1 MNVIGKLIKK
11 LPVQSGTTKA
21 GKEWQKQDI
30 LIEQTETEFDKE
42 LVITFFG
49 DKMKSIRDIQEGQL
63 VDINYNATSK
73 EFNGRYYTNLNGWW
87 IVAKDMKTIKI
98 KEDENDL
105 PF

>member
-1 MNVIGKLIKK
+1 
-11 LPVQSGTTKA
+11 
-21 GKEWQKQDI
+21 
-30 LIEQTETEFDKE
+30 
-42 LVITFFG
+42 
-49 DKMKSIRDIQEGQL
+49 MKSIRDIQEGQL

>member
-1 MNVIGKLIKK
+1 MNGIGKLIKK

-21 GKEWQKQDI
+21 GKEWQTQDI